1 MSGDKDFSQFMI
13 VVSYIIL
20 VILFHICIYLPFP
33 ILLYFLFINQSNN
46 FSIVRQAE
54 YSILQIKIVHHTKLY
69 LLR

>member
-1 MSGDKDFSQFMI
+1 MSGDKKLGQLMI
-13 VVSYIIL
+13 IASYFVL
-20 VILFHICIYLPFP
+20 VILFQYMYISPIFDTSLFFIYH
-33 ILLYFLFINQSNN
+33 QSNN